1 MIKIPIRFFIV
12 TFLWSWLFFGIAI
25 FISHKIFQDTISL
38 PFEIIYAIVII
49 GLFGPGV
56 GSYISIYTL
65 EGREAIKKHFKK
77 FFSLKF
83 GWEVWLT
90 ILLGIGIMAFIAW
103 IIPEFIGENRV
114 QMPFSNIY
122 TLPLFFIVLLIYSTF
137 LNGGNEEIGWR
148 GYILP
153 YLENKYGLIIGSLI
167 LGIIWSI
174 WHIPM
179 WFIHG
184 MNHMYMNFLAFMFF
198 CIGYSFIFS
207 WIIKISGNR
216 LFSGLVAHGLV
227 NLYFSLF
234 PVVIHEENNPQIRF
248 WIYSIIV
255 FIVGFI
261 IVIIRTLEI
270 RKIALNKTVSSLS
283 AIGNDICIREK

>member
-49 GLFGPGV
+49 GLFGPGI
-56 GSYISIYTL
+56 GAYISIYSL
-65 EGREAIKKHFKK
+65 EGREAIKKYFKK

-83 GWEVWLT
+83 GWKVWFT
-90 ILLGIGIMAFIAW
+90 ILLCFGFIAFISW
-103 IIPEFIGENRV
+103 IIPEYIGENKI
-114 QMPFSNIY
+114 QMSFSNIY
-122 TLPLFFIVLLIYSTF
+122 TLPLFSIVLLIYSTF

-153 YLENKYGLIIGSLI
+153 YLEKKYGFIIGSLI

-184 MNHMYMNFLAFMFF
+184 MNHMYMNFLAFILF
-198 CIGYSFIFS
+198 CIGYSYIFS
-207 WIIKISGNR
+207 WIIKASGNR
-216 LFSGLVAHGLV
+216 LFSGLVAHGFV
-227 NLYFSLF
+227 NTYFILF
-234 PVVIHEENNPQIRF
+234 PVVIHEKNNPQIRF

-261 IVIIRTLEI
+261 IVIIRTVESKKPDPNSTVLE
-270 RKIALNKTVSSLS
+270 LS
-283 AIGNDICIREK
+283 PIVNDKE